1 MSPTSRT
8 ARSRALLFGAVLALA
23 ACRQDTPTSPAALA
37 APAAT
42 APSLSLAGNG
52 VWAEDVSGST
62 AGGSLY
68 RMLVPVNWNGEV
80 VFYAHGFRDVAAP
93 VVLGEEQD
101 NFDDLRDWLGGKGYA
116 VAYSSWREN
125 GVATQEG
132 ALATHQLRGLF
143 ASNFG
148 QPARAYLAGHS
159 LGGLVA
165 VRLAEKYPQQYDGV
179 LPMCGP
185 VGGMRAEAQY
195 LADTRAL
202 WDVFFPGTLPGDAGS
217 LPPITDVNAQ
227 IVGPVVAAITTQPG
241 GFQRAGAITRFAQT
255 PVPFVTNAGPVV
267 QGQTLVGSLA
277 YVLAFHARGL
287 DDLTSRTHG
296 HLPYDN
302 MNTVYA
308 GPLDAATLGFV
319 NATVKRF
326 ATTPDAQNFLDRNYE
341 PTGELR
347 IPTLSVHTALDPAVP
362 LFHEDS
368 LRARVARA
376 GRADMLLQRTTP
388 AYGHCTFQLAEMQGA
403 FTALETWV
411 RTGVKPA
418 S

>member
-8 ARSRALLFGAVLALA
+8 ALRRALLLGATVALA
-23 ACRQDTPTSPAALA
+23 ACRQDIPTSPAASPVPVSTE
-37 APAAT
+37 PA
-42 APSLSLAGNG
+42 LSLAGNG
-52 VWAEDVSGST
+52 LWADDVGGTT
-62 AGGSLY
+62 AGGSQY
-68 RMLVPVNWNGEV
+68 RMLVPVDWNGDV
-80 VFYAHGFRDVAAP
+80 VFYAHGFRDAAAP

-116 VAYSSWREN
+116 VAYSSWKEN
-125 GVATQEG
+125 GVATAEG
-132 ALATHQLRGLF
+132 TLATHQLRGLF
-143 ASNFG
+143 AASFG
-148 QPARAYLAGHS
+148 QPVRSYLAGHS

-165 VRLAEKYPQQYDGV
+165 VRLAEKFPGQYDGA
-179 LPMCGP
+179 LPMCGA

-195 LADTRAL
+195 LGDARAL

-217 LPPITDVNAQ
+217 LPEITDVNAQ
-227 IVGPVVAAITTQPG
+227 IVGPVIAAITTQPG
-241 GFQRAGAITRFAQT
+241 GFQRAGAITRIAQT
-255 PVPFVTNAGPVV
+255 PVPFVTNAGPVI

-302 MNTVYA
+302 MDTEYT

-319 NATVKRF
+319 NAAVKRF
-326 ATTPDAQNFLDRNYE
+326 ESTPDAQNFLDRNYE

-347 IPTLSVHTALDPAVP
+347 IPTVSIHTALDPAVP
-362 LFHEDS
+362 LFHEDT
-368 LRARVARA
+368 LRARATRA
-376 GRADMLLQRTTP
+376 GSADMLLQRTTP
-388 AYGHCTFQLAEMQGA
+388 AYGHCTFQLSEMQGA
-403 FTALETWV
+403 FNALESWV